1 MRRKRKPYKPQYLNV
16 ERKTNTYY
24 TDDSVYLV
32 TTKVTRR
39 GWKWR

>member
-1 MRRKRKPYKPQYLNV
+1 MKRKRKPYKPQYLNV
-16 ERKTNTYY
+16 ERETVTYY
-24 TDDSVYLV
+24 ANSDLYHV